1 MYDIL
6 IRGKLASLTIFNLSI
21 QLHGLLVYSH
31 PLGPFENHFAFFCVF
46 YVSNSLVKF

>member
-31 PLGPFENHFAFFCVF
+31 PLGPFKNHFAFFCIF